1 MYVAAILSPLPRS
14 DLYTIT
20 TQTTSSSEH
29 ITPIQHTHPT
39 FLLLLRTTD
48 FGPLKPHTTSYVGGH
63 CLLIPTPSPRR
74 LRRTLTHTCT
84 RYLGEDVPNTHLVV
98 DIRGRRKEICLAA
111 KGGRNRAGVRVL
123 LPPNANKV
131 NGGRMDH
138 ARGLF
143 LHLEL
148 R

>member
-29 ITPIQHTHPT
+29 ITLIQHTHPT
-39 FLLLLRTTD
+39 FLLLWRTTD
-48 FGPLKPHTTSYVGGH
+48 FGPLKPPTTSYVGGH

-84 RYLGEDVPNTHLVV
+84 RYLGEDVPNMHLAV
-98 DIRGRRKEICLAA
+98 DIRGLRKEICLAA
-111 KGGRNRAGVRVL
+111 RGGRNLAGARVL

-138 ARGLF
+138 ERGLF
-143 LHLEL
+143 LHLES